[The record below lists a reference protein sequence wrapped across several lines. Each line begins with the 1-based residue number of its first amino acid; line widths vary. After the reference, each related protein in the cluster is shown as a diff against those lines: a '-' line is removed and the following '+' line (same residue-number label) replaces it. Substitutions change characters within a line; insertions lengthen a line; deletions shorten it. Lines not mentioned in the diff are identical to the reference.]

1 MTNETI
7 GIYNYATGQNEIRE
21 MTKKEQDQKNAE
33 SAAYLAT
40 KQASLIA
47 KENARSIKIAAFTK
61 LGLSAEEID
70 ALVPVEVQPLQ
81 IPTP

>member
-1 MTNETI
+1 MANDTI
-7 GIYNYATGQNEIRE
+7 GIYDHATGQNEIRE
-21 MTKKEQDQKNAE
+21 MTKSEQDQRDLE
-33 SAAYLAT
+33 SAAYLLS